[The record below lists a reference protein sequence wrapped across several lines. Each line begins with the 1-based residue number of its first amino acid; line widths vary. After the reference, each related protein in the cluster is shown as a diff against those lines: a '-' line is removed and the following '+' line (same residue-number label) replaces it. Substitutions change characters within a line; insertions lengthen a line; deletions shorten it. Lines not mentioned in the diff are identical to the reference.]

1 MESTPQLQHFLTWSD
16 LDLHNHNASRK
27 PFGSQKPQMGTYWT
41 AGLNARL
48 SAPSPPPLSLSRS
61 MDIFFF
67 FLLPGKALQN
77 TSLSEQVI
85 SCLRL
90 PQPTFEKCAKITFAA
105 LDWPQKIFEGSC
117 YAFRR
122 NHVWPFLQKNLSYL
136 GVSRWV
142 CPADWNLGP
151 PITES
156 QQLLVCVSVY
166 QQTGSFQK
174 LLESF

>member
-1 MESTPQLQHFLTWSD
+1 MLLETHLGHKSLKWAHIER
-16 LDLHNHNASRK
+16 LDGMQDCL
-27 PFGSQKPQMGTYWT
+27 P
-41 AGLNARL
+41 
-48 SAPSPPPLSLSRS
+48 PPPLSLSLW
-61 MDIFFF
+61 IFF

-77 TSLSEQVI
+77 TSLCEQVI

-90 PQPTFEKCAKITFAA
+90 PQPTFEKCAKITFAT

-122 NHVWPFLQKNLSYL
+122 NYVWPFLQNNSSYL

-156 QQLLVCVSVY
+156 QQLLVCVSILLRFSL
-166 QQTGSFQK
+166 QIQFQF
-174 LLESF
+174 ERN